1 MYTYYNYK
9 YSISIFYLLTQAHT
23 IFFIGG
29 ALIFSNQFQTYFE
42 ESKDVKKLTESE
54 DFWKIGRQNVYETVA
69 RARFHIN
76 IAKKKLRGS
85 ERRRICVVESPIIP
99 ALRERWSIQRGAPAI
114 RACKRLWQNA
124 LARLR
129 AAKHEWCYETPGKRD
144 CSWRVLNAL

>member
-9 YSISIFYLLTQAHT
+9 YSRSIFYLLTQAHT
-23 IFFIGG
+23 IFLIGG

-76 IAKKKLRGS
+76 IAKKNCGDRSGVGFALS
-85 ERRRICVVESPIIP
+85 SP
-99 ALRERWSIQRGAPAI
+99 Q
-114 RACKRLWQNA
+114 
-124 LARLR
+124 
-129 AAKHEWCYETPGKRD
+129 
-144 CSWRVLNAL
+144 